1 VLTLLENDNSLID
14 SLIPVR
20 MLNELVYCPRLFYYE
35 YVEKEFTENQDTLD
49 GHFVHRRVD
58 QEERERQRVGET
70 EVWTYKS
77 LYLSAP
83 RLHLIAKIDIV
94 EEAGGEAVPVE
105 YKRGEAPK
113 IPGDAWDSD
122 KVQVCAQG
130 LVLRENG
137 YRCTHGEIYYA
148 TSRRRVM
155 VKITDELVKKTL
167 AVIDEALAL
176 AHSNTLPPPLVDSPK
191 CPRCSLV
198 GICLPDE
205 TNLLVPHSSANDD
218 VEVRRMFPAKSDALP
233 VYVQEQGTN
242 VGRSGDNLILSSPS
256 GKKERLRLI
265 DVSQLCLFGNVH
277 LTPSALRLLV
287 ENGIPI
293 CYFTYGGWFYAIT
306 LGHPH
311 KNVELR
317 VAQYKSADDSAKALR
332 LASKFVEGKIQNMRT
347 MLRRNHPN
355 AVVYALR
362 RLSGIARL
370 SEIATNMESL
380 LGYEGTAT
388 EIYFSNFQGML
399 KGLIRDVFHFSER
412 NRRPP
417 LDRVNALL
425 SFVYALLV
433 KDCFSSIISVG
444 LDPYLGFLHR
454 PRYGRPALA
463 LDLMEE
469 FRPIIGDS
477 VVISLINNRELD
489 GNDFA
494 QHGKA
499 VALNQKGRRKVI
511 EAYHRRLDTLVTHHL
526 FGYKLSYARVLEVQ
540 ARLLCRALIG
550 EIPEYIPF
558 VTR

>member
-1 VLTLLENDNSLID
+1 VSALRKNDYSLAD
-14 SLIPVR
+14 TLIPVR

-35 YVEKEFTENQDTLD
+35 YVQKEFTESPDTLD

-58 QEERERQRVGET
+58 QEQKGCQQIDEIDVRT
-70 EVWTYKS
+70 FKS
-77 LYLSAP
+77 MYLSAP
-83 RLHLIAKIDIV
+83 RLHLTTKIDLV
-94 EEAGGEAVPVE
+94 EEAGGNAVPVE

-113 IPGDAWDSD
+113 PPDDAWDSD

-137 YRCTHGEIYYA
+137 YHCTRGEIYYA
-148 TSRRRVM
+148 ASKRRVTID
-155 VKITDELVKKTL
+155 ITNELVKRTL
-167 AVIDEALAL
+167 AVIDEALSL
-176 AHSNTLPPPLVDSPK
+176 SHSSTLPPPLVDSPK

-205 TNLLVPHSSANDD
+205 TNLLASHSPTNGG
-218 VEVRRMFPAKSDALP
+218 VRVRRMFPARSDALP
-233 VYVQEQGTN
+233 VYVQEQGSK
-242 VGRSGDNLILSSPS
+242 VGRSGDSLTLSSPS
-256 GKKERLRLI
+256 GKKERLRLVDI
-265 DVSQLCLFGNVH
+265 SQVCLFGNVH

-287 ENGIPI
+287 ENSIPI
-293 CYFTYGGWFYAIT
+293 CYLTYGGWFYAIT

-317 VAQYKSADDSAKALR
+317 IAQYESAGDHTKALR
-332 LASKFVEGKIQNMRT
+332 LASKFVEGKIRNMRT

-355 AVVYALR
+355 PTSNALT

-370 SEIATNMESL
+370 SETVANMESL
-380 LGYEGTAT
+380 LGFEGTAT
-388 EIYFSNFQGML
+388 ELYFSNFQGML
-399 KGLIRDVFHFSER
+399 KGLPKEEFHFSER

-417 LDRVNALL
+417 LDPVNALL
-425 SFVYALLV
+425 SFTYALLV
-433 KDCFSSIISVG
+433 KDCFSSIVSVG

-477 VVISLINNRELD
+477 VVISLINNRELGD
-489 GNDFA
+489 NDFV
-494 QHGKA
+494 QHGEA
-499 VALNQKGRRKVI
+499 VALNQRGRRKVI
-511 EAYHRRLDTLVTHHL
+511 EAYHRRLDTSVTHPL
-526 FGYKLSYARVLEVQ
+526 FEYRLSYTRVLEVQ
-540 ARLLCRALIG
+540 SRLLCRALTG
-550 EIPEYIPF
+550 EVPDYMPF